1 MAKLSI
7 SGRGMVAWP
16 VSGNGGTV
24 TVTNPSATVP
34 IYVQTLTSAGV
45 VFDVAKVLPGAQV
58 TISFPAGGTCRAYAG
73 QDITNVTV
81 I

>member
-16 VSGNGGTV
+16 VNGSGGTV

-34 IYVQTLTSAGV
+34 IYVQTVTSAGV
-45 VFDVAKVLPGAQV
+45 VFDAQKVLPGQQV
-58 TISFPAGGTCRAYAG
+58 TIFFPAGGTCRAFAG
-73 QDITNVTV
+73 QDLTNVTV
-81 I
+81 V